1 MLQDRVD
8 PRPFAETQ
16 AMLERELG
24 APVAELFADLEEQ
37 PCAAASLAQVAVFT
51 YDEAASG
58 CGAAAPAM
66 IEFASSTGV
75 PVMCDRA
82 AAACG
87 MPPSCSCH
95 KLFQPG

>member
-37 PCAAASLAQVAVFT
+37 PCAAASLAQVAV
-51 YDEAASG
+51 SH
-58 CGAAAPAM
+58 M
-66 IEFASSTGV
+66 MKQ
-75 PVMCDRA
+75 PVAVARQHL
-82 AAACG
+82 
-87 MPPSCSCH
+87 P
-95 KLFQPG
+95 